1 MFERTRQG
9 SAWVEITRPMRELM
23 HVYADGALE
32 RLESYG
38 MDDRRES
45 AYALILASA
54 APLIGLI
61 LLGWEPAGVVFV
73 LLINLLIGLT
83 DDIIKVIRSRSSWS
97 DMLHACAEDEYVWRV
112 ARSLARGGTIVYGKL
127 LSTPEQIERG
137 QTQSVLWFAA
147 LMAYLVAG
155 LCVLFLK
162 GYGAVGGSGSEAFL
176 GSVPSLLMALLLS
189 AFHAVNHHPHWRMA
203 GSTRMQ
209 TSAHTAFFIAAMTAI
224 PFFVLTLQN
233 TPPGSD
239 RKLAYVLSF
248 ATLGYGLYRVWALR
262 GLQYTARWLQRS
274 MEQNV
279 QHNRNSS
286 SVSGHTPPAKPGR
299 DELQK

>member
-1 MFERTRQG
+1 MAERMRQG
-9 SAWVEITRPMRELM
+9 SAWVPITPSTREVM
-23 HVYADGALE
+23 YAYAGGALE

-61 LLGWEPAGVVFV
+61 LLGWEPAGVIFV

-83 DDIIKVIRSRSSWS
+83 DDIIKVIRSRRSWS
-97 DMLHACAEDEYVWRV
+97 DVLHACAEDEYVWRV
-112 ARSLARGGTIVYGKL
+112 ARSLARGGRTVYGKL
-127 LSTPEQIERG
+127 LSTPEQIELG

-147 LMAYLVAG
+147 LLAYLVAG

-162 GYGAVGGSGSEAFL
+162 GPGAVWGSGSEACL

-189 AFHAVNHHPHWRMA
+189 GFHAVNHHPHWRMA

-209 TSAHTAFFIAAMTAI
+209 TSAHSAFFIAAMATI
-224 PFFVLTLQN
+224 PFFVLTLQDI
-233 TPPGSD
+233 PPASD
-239 RKLAYVLSF
+239 RKLAYVLSL
-248 ATLGYGLYRVWALR
+248 ATLGYGLYRVWSLQ
-262 GLQYTARWLQRS
+262 GLQYTAKWLSRS
-274 MEQNV
+274 MERIENT
-279 QHNRNSS
+279 R
-286 SVSGHTPPAKPGR
+286 
-299 DELQK
+299 